1 MHSKG
6 LEKQE
11 QTKLKQ
17 QIGKII
23 ETRAEMKELETN
35 MPTVHSEEATT

>member
-17 QIGKII
+17 QIGKLI
-23 ETRAEMKELETN
+23 ETRAEIKELETN
-35 MPTVHSEEATT
+35 MPTAHCEEAIT

>member
-1 MHSKG
+1 MKKSLKRKFIALSAYINNEMNFKHNLIMHSKG

-17 QIGKII
+17 
-23 ETRAEMKELETN
+23 
-35 MPTVHSEEATT
+35 